1 MSWVNGFVDALSIS
15 GTLVLVFYNRVLHK
29 LLVEVMIGMSWDALL
44 SGENNSSQK
53 GIHAVLSKIYSHMN
67 EILALVKEDKD
78 SLNEIA
84 DKLSSLEER
93 IKALEKR
100 MQSRK

>member
-1 MSWVNGFVDALSIS
+1 
-15 GTLVLVFYNRVLHK
+15 
-29 LLVEVMIGMSWDALL
+29 MIGMGWDALL

-67 EILALVKEDKD
+67 EILALVKEDREA
-78 SLNEIA
+78 LNKIT

-93 IKALEKR
+93 IAALEKKE
-100 MQSRK
+100 Q

>member
-1 MSWVNGFVDALSIS
+1 M
-15 GTLVLVFYNRVLHK
+15 LVFYNRVLHK
-29 LLVEVMIGMSWDALL
+29 LLVEVMIGMGWDALL

-53 GIHAVLSKIYSHMN
+53 GIHAVLSKIYSHIN
-67 EILALVKEDKD
+67 EILAIVKEDRE
-78 SLNEIA
+78 SLDEIT

-100 MQSRK
+100 VRSSK